1 MAGGILGL
9 LVAGCLSHCS
19 SAITVA
25 NLRTAASAAEQEER
39 PRIRRRRA
47 LKPLKP
53 RALEPLKPIPR
64 AAICYAGGFRT
75 FSQTLKLHKQRVI
88 DPWPAA
94 DLFIF
99 VELEDTFS
107 NFNKSRNRSS
117 ELDRIR
123 KLLSPVGVR
132 TYTQAEARA
141 HQQGIQCFSHP
152 TLSHQ
157 MWTIKECFGMV
168 TRHEMETRE
177 TYTWFVRARPDTRP
191 TAILP
196 MDVFKQHTAPS
207 EKVAWRRGY
216 SGGSDCLCVMTRA
229 AATSLGRAHDSL
241 FLSARKGQCGFGASD
256 ATGLPARRKLGRIC
270 GPSFHGNPYPIH
282 FGLNPVCFFW
292 LAWAS
297 DNVTVM
303 FDDRVSA
310 NPLRPRWR

>member
-1 MAGGILGL
+1 MAGGLLGL

-25 NLRTAASAAEQEER
+25 SSRTAAEREGRPMILAE
-39 PRIRRRRA
+39 
-47 LKPLKP
+47 
-53 RALEPLKPIPR
+53 RALEPLEPAPR

-75 FSQTLKLHKQRVI
+75 FSQTLKLHRQRVI

-94 DLFIF
+94 DLFMF
-99 VELEDTFS
+99 VELDDTFS
-107 NFNKSRNRSS
+107 SFKNQRNRSS
-117 ELDRIR
+117 ELDRVR
-123 KLLSPVGVR
+123 ELLRPVDVR
-132 TYTQAEARA
+132 TYTQYEARA
-141 HQQGIQCFSHP
+141 SQQGIQCFSHP

-168 TRHEMETRE
+168 TRHETAARM
-177 TYTWFVRARPDTRP
+177 TYAWFVRARPDTRP

-196 MDVFKQHTAPS
+196 VDVFKRHTAPD

-229 AATSLGRAHDSL
+229 AAESLGRAHDSL
-241 FLSARKGQCGFGASD
+241 FLSAKAGQCGFGASD
-256 ATGLPARRKLGRIC
+256 ATGGLSSVPARRALGRIC

-282 FGLNPVCFFW
+282 FGMSPVCFFW

-310 NPLRPRWR
+310 NPLRPQRRYGR